1 MGVMKELY
9 FDSWKSESYP
19 YAGITRIRFKG
30 YNLSLAAPHS
40 FRGAKVENM
49 LFVARRG
56 VWNVKNIFNRFF
68 FMHFST
74 IRFKNPLSSKKSV
87 ILHII

>member
-40 FRGAKVENM
+40 FQGAKVEIIFIFLKIGM
-49 LFVARRG
+49 LNNKDV
-56 VWNVKNIFNRFF
+56 
-68 FMHFST
+68 
-74 IRFKNPLSSKKSV
+74 
-87 ILHII
+87 

>member
-9 FDSWKSESYP
+9 FDSWKLESYP

-40 FRGAKVENM
+40 FQGAKVKRFLKDE
-49 LFVARRG
+49 RG
-56 VWNVKNIFNRFF
+56 FCKRCGDKQYRL
-68 FMHFST
+68 S
-74 IRFKNPLSSKKSV
+74 RFKSA
-87 ILHII
+87 

>member
-68 FMHFST
+68 LCIFQLYDSK
-74 IRFKNPLSSKKSV
+74 IPCPQKNQ
-87 ILHII
+87 

>member
-1 MGVMKELY
+1 MKELY

-40 FRGAKVENM
+40 FQGAKVENELEDARVLM
-49 LFVARRG
+49 LF
-56 VWNVKNIFNRFF
+56 
-68 FMHFST
+68 S
-74 IRFKNPLSSKKSV
+74 IRFYTFLLLNADNNPPISCQTERSV
-87 ILHII
+87 IVYLAD